1 MVVNEELGE
10 SWRHLALELIVT
22 TAETAPAMVRKVVG
36 ASVGPVVQA
45 CLQMMTDID
54 EEEDWSVND
63 EPEVDGYRLLFNL
76 AN

>member
-63 EPEVDGYRLLFNL
+63 EPEVDGYRLMFNL
-76 AN
+76 AS

>member
-10 SWRHLALELIVT
+10 YWRHLALELIVT
-22 TAETAPAMVRKVVG
+22 TAGTAPAMVRWWG
-36 ASVGPVVQA
+36 PAWGPVVQA

-63 EPEVDGYRLLFNL
+63 EPEEEDSVQITTR
-76 AN
+76 